1 MRGWLYLPP
10 TGMPQREACVFFNA
24 HGVEDLCTRHSLACL
39 ADRLAKQGHP
49 VLRFDLPGT
58 GDALGTFDQPDLWT
72 RWLTAGV
79 SAVKALKG
87 WSGAQRV
94 CALGLRLGGLVAGH
108 VAHALA
114 DTPDRLS
121 SLALLAPVLQGKQH
135 VRELKAMGVPGPDDS
150 LDVSDLRW
158 SAPLLASLRQADL
171 LTDAAP
177 PVSRV
182 FLGVA
187 QAGKAIDAFLNGW
200 PSRVE
205 TVTSP
210 YGDLTAHIGNTVTS
224 QTPAALWDAVGCW
237 LGSSPPDGVTGSAPV
252 AHVADLSGGTFT
264 EDGCLLPAQVPLAA
278 VWTEP
283 AGVRRPPVVV
293 FCNTG
298 RNPHTG
304 WAGGTVTMARQLAR
318 EGVASLRLDFAGIGD
333 SLPLPDPPAEILYN
347 DVALPQLAAA
357 FSYVQARVGVQRP
370 LVVVGV
376 CSGGYAAFRQ
386 AVVDERVSGLLLANV
401 QRFVW
406 QEGMSLEAALRVN
419 SKSTQA
425 YRRLL
430 FRPDTWARVLRGEV
444 NVRLIAGKFAQG
456 WKNNVSHL
464 AQAVWS
470 GIQAAVTV
478 RTVPSTLPGPH
489 RPDTIPGC
497 FALMA
502 KRGTN
507 VTVLYSE
514 DDGGRDEF
522 ASHVGLDGK
531 RFLAL
536 AGTRLQVVPGADHVL
551 TTPASRDNLMDEI
564 RLLCDKFS

>member
-10 TGMPQREACVFFNA
+10 DGTPQREACVFFNA

-39 ADRLAKQGHP
+39 ADRLAQQGHP

-58 GDALGTFDQPDLWT
+58 GDALGEFDQPDLWAQ
-72 RWLTAGV
+72 WLAAGV

-87 WSGAQRV
+87 WSGARQV
-94 CALGLRLGGLVAGH
+94 GALGLRLGGLVAGH

-171 LTDAAP
+171 TTDAAP
-177 PVSRV
+177 PVDRL

-187 QAGKAIDAFLNGW
+187 QGGKAMDAFLNGW
-200 PSRVE
+200 PARVE
-205 TVTSP
+205 VITSP

-224 QTPAALWDAVGCW
+224 QAPTALWDAVSGW
-237 LGSSPPDGVTGSAPV
+237 WGSGPPDDAVGGVRA

-264 EDGCLLPAQVPLAA
+264 EHGCLLPAQVPLAA

-283 AGVRRPPVVV
+283 VDVHRPPVVV

-318 EGVASLRLDFAGIGD
+318 EGVASLRVDLAGIGD

-347 DVALPQLAAA
+347 DVALPQLAAV
-357 FSYVQARVGVQRP
+357 FTHVQARVGAQRP

-386 AVVDERVSGLLLANV
+386 AVVDERVCGLLLANV

-406 QEGMSLEAALRVN
+406 REGMSLEAAMRVN

-444 NVRLIAGKFAQG
+444 NVRLIAGKFAQS
-456 WKNNVSHL
+456 WRNKAARM
-464 AQAVWS
+464 AQAVWG
-470 GIQAAVTV
+470 GIQAGRV
-478 RTVPSTLPGPH
+478 RTASSTYPESR
-489 RPDTIPGC
+489 RPDTIPGS

-502 KRGTN
+502 RRGTH

-522 ASHVGLDGK
+522 AAYVGLDGR

-551 TTPASRDNLMDEI
+551 TTPASRDFLMVEI
-564 RLLCDKFS
+564 RLLCEKLS